1 MFLFNCKLRDAFDDV
16 KANQAIASLENEFDI
31 DVLIVAA
38 GTGNMGP
45 LYAYSRLDK
54 KLNQELIRSSAI
66 VLLFPYFVIEECHNT
81 TNIF

>member
-1 MFLFNCKLRDAFDDV
+1 MFLFNCKLRDAFDDKV
-16 KANQAIASLENEFDI
+16 NQAIGSLENEFDI
-31 DVLIVAA
+31 DVLFE
-38 GTGNMGP
+38 TGGPGDMGP